1 MSARTVPDASQHAR
15 LERATAGLDPPFVA
29 VDLDAFDANALDL
42 ARRAGSTP
50 IRVASKSVRVP
61 ELLRR
66 VLARP
71 GFSGILALSLPEA
84 LHLAGAG
91 VSDDIVVG
99 YPSVDRGAL
108 RALCAGAAQ
117 EHGARV
123 AVMVDDVAQLDLLAA
138 CGAGAPG
145 APTVHV
151 VLELDAA
158 LPVAGGRTRV
168 GVRRSPLHTPQDVA
182 ALAAHVISRPGLHL
196 LGLMGY
202 EAQVAGLG
210 DDPAGHALRGA
221 GLRALQRRSRTEIA
235 VRRAAAVAA
244 VEQVTGGPLE
254 LVNAG
259 GTGSLE
265 SSAAEPAVTE
275 VAAGSGLLGS
285 TLFDAYRAFSPVPAL
300 FVAVPVVR
308 RPGPGVVTAQGG
320 GWIASGAPGP
330 DRLPVP
336 WFPAGLR
343 LAPRAGGGAA
353 PTPLRG
359 AVADRLA
366 IGDRVWLR
374 PAKAGEPLERID
386 RVHLVAGDTVVA
398 VAQTYRGEGLAF
410 G

>member
-1 MSARTVPDASQHAR
+1 MSDRIAPDPAQHAR
-15 LERATAGLDPPFVA
+15 LERATAALDPPFVA
-29 VDLDAFDANALDL
+29 VDLDAFDANAADL
-42 ARRAGSTP
+42 VRRAAPTP

-61 ELLRR
+61 ALLRR

-71 GFSGILALSLPEA
+71 GFAGILALSLPEA
-84 LHLAGAG
+84 LHLVRAG
-91 VSDDIVVG
+91 VSADVVVG

-108 RALCAGAAQ
+108 RALCDGAAQ

-123 AVMVDDVAQLDLLAA
+123 AVMVDDVAQLDLLAT

-145 APTVHV
+145 AATVHV

-158 LPVAGGRTRV
+158 LPVAGGRARI

-182 ALAAHVISRPGLHL
+182 ALAAHVLSRPGLHL

-210 DDPAGHALRGA
+210 DDPAGHPLRGA
-221 GLRALQRRSRTEIA
+221 GLRLLQRRSREEIA
-235 VRRAAAVAA
+235 DRRAAAVAA
-244 VEQVTGGPLE
+244 VEEVAGAPLE

-285 TLFDAYRAFSPVPAL
+285 TLFDAYRAFAPTPAL

-336 WFPAGLR
+336 WFPPGLR
-343 LAPRAGGGAA
+343 LDPREGAGEAQ
-353 PTPLRG
+353 TPLRG
-359 AVADRLA
+359 AAADALA

-386 RVHLVAGDTVVA
+386 RVHLVAGDAVVD
-398 VAQTYRGEGLAF
+398 VVETYRGEGLAF